1 MNQEN
6 PEEILLA
13 VVNKVL
19 EFSNQGK
26 QAKAQHILPFV
37 YESVMQYPTLL
48 WNNPELWKLAKSLLV
63 MHHYDLVEDEDE
75 EIKMLQMA
83 LVMTQRAIE
92 LCESDKE
99 HNKEHYFNA
108 LHTQVLLLSTCPD
121 YYEETI
127 AELCSKT
134 VMSEEE
140 RVIALRMASRILP
153 RISYNVIVKVD
164 DNFEDF
170 NGDELLAEMCAQ
182 FEQENPDIQPKQL
195 DDAQKIHA
203 MLVRSYLK
211 FFK

>member
-99 HNKEHYFNA
+99 HNKGHYFNA

-182 FEQENPDIQPKQL
+182 FEQENPDIQLKQL